1 MAICREEFTICFHY
15 FCGTH
20 GDGDS
25 WAKARALELLFPCQ
39 DALVDIVCERDVALL
54 YIVQDIEGLRDSGWV
69 EATLYQLELLL
80 LKRSGDFN
88 EFLKC
93 EKMSRMSF
101 NPGEKNAEENGLD
114 SRVEISV
121 NLGWNI
127 WFQLIKQELS

>member
-1 MAICREEFTICFHY
+1 
-15 FCGTH
+15 
-20 GDGDS
+20 
-25 WAKARALELLFPCQ
+25 
-39 DALVDIVCERDVALL
+39 
-54 YIVQDIEGLRDSGWV
+54 
-69 EATLYQLELLL
+69 LELLL